1 MAVLKFLGIAL
12 VIWFVVSRLLM
23 PILRQLAIPP
33 PVPPT
38 IEGASMPHQ
47 TTGAVVYQDNL
58 QAARQIARQDPKVV
72 ATVVKE
78 WVGSE

>member
-1 MAVLKFLGIAL
+1 VLKFVGIAL
-12 VIWFVVSRLLM
+12 VLWLLVTRFLM
-23 PILRQLAIPP
+23 PVLRQLAIPP
-33 PVPPT
+33 PPPPVEERPQQQARET
-38 IEGASMPHQ
+38 
-47 TTGAVVYQDNL
+47 VVYQDNL